1 MNLSPR
7 TSVDAVSD
15 AAYHAGGMT
24 DRKPSNTASLTSI
37 LLLIGLV
44 VTCVWVWKRLP
55 PETQDY
61 MVERMVPLALL
72 ALVTGLFL
80 LVIVRKV
87 LRRWKVRQERDR
99 LIASFERETLPGKRL
114 DLAFAL
120 VELNGYRLEGL
131 ERVAPGLRDL
141 FIASLKTAQGDKQ
154 HRIRGMAASYLG
166 VLQDKAVVPLLLTAL
181 EDDHAY
187 VRASAALALGRMR
200 ADEAKSKLT
209 QVMQEDWDQTVRSRA
224 REALERMV

>member
-1 MNLSPR
+1 MGLSLR
-7 TSVDAVSD
+7 ASVDAVSD
-15 AAYHAGGMT
+15 ATYHAGGMT

-44 VTCVWVWKRLP
+44 VTCVWVWKRIP

-61 MVERMVPLALL
+61 LVERMVPLALL
-72 ALVTGLFL
+72 ALGTGLFL

-141 FIASLKTAQGDKQ
+141 FIATLKTALGDKQ

-224 REALERMV
+224 REALERIV

>member
-1 MNLSPR
+1 
-7 TSVDAVSD
+7 
-15 AAYHAGGMT
+15 MT
-24 DRKPSNTASLTSI
+24 DRKPSSAASLTSI
-37 LLLIGLV
+37 LLIIGLV
-44 VTCVWVWKRLP
+44 VTSVWVWKRIPL
-55 PETQDY
+55 ETQDY
-61 MVERMVPLALL
+61 LVERMVPLVLL
-72 ALVTGLFL
+72 ALVAGLL
-80 LVIVRKV
+80 LWVLVQKVR
-87 LRRWKVRQERDR
+87 RRWKIRQERDR
-99 LIASFERETLPGKRL
+99 LMARLEREMSPGERL

-131 ERVAPGLRDL
+131 EQVAPALRDL
-141 FIASLKTAQGDKQ
+141 FITTLKTALGDKQ

-200 ADEAKSKLT
+200 ASEAKAKLT

-224 REALERMV
+224 REALERIV

>member
-1 MNLSPR
+1 
-7 TSVDAVSD
+7 
-15 AAYHAGGMT
+15 MT
-24 DRKPSNTASLTSI
+24 DRKPSSAASLTSI
-37 LLLIGLV
+37 LLIIGLV
-44 VTCVWVWKRLP
+44 VTSVWVWKRIPL
-55 PETQDY
+55 ETQDY
-61 MVERMVPLALL
+61 LVERMVPLALL
-72 ALVTGLFL
+72 ALVAGLL
-80 LVIVRKV
+80 LWVLVQKVR
-87 LRRWKVRQERDR
+87 RRWKIRQERDR
-99 LIASFERETLPGKRL
+99 LMARLEREMSPGERL

-131 ERVAPGLRDL
+131 EQVAPALRDL
-141 FIASLKTAQGDKQ
+141 FITTLKTALGDKQ

-200 ADEAKSKLT
+200 ASEAKAKLT

-224 REALERMV
+224 REALERIV